1 MSISPPTVS
10 CGKLPYSL
18 DGVWTDGTDVIRWKS
33 IRIWGNCAAVTDRP
47 STLLLND
54 RQKQCLRLVYENLEA
69 KEIAQRLSLS
79 PHTVNEHLRDA
90 RRILGVSRSLQ
101 AARLLADAEGH
112 ERLVSKPFGVDP
124 IAVPVEQ
131 GDEREAFEPR
141 VPVTGNRYRLT
152 TIRRLGIIVG
162 LALGI
167 VVLGGALLGTAD
179 MIGRFM
185 SKYRVDISDGPYKR

>member
-1 MSISPPTVS
+1 M
-10 CGKLPYSL
+10 
-18 DGVWTDGTDVIRWKS
+18 
-33 IRIWGNCAAVTDRP
+33 
-47 STLLLND
+47 LLNE

-101 AARLLADAEGH
+101 AARLLADVEGH
-112 ERLVSKPFGVDP
+112 ERLVHRPFGVDAAP
-124 IAVPVEQ
+124 VPVDQ
-131 GDEREAFEPR
+131 GDEPEAAGSE
-141 VPVTGNRYRLT
+141 VPVTRNRYRLT
-152 TIRRLGIIVG
+152 AIQRLGIVLG

-167 VVLGGALLGTAD
+167 VVLGGALVATAD
-179 MIGRFM
+179 LVGRLM

>member
-1 MSISPPTVS
+1 MN
-10 CGKLPYSL
+10 KLVPHRP
-18 DGVWTDGTDVIRWKS
+18 DFVQMTGGPQVVDVISWKS
-33 IRIWGNCAAVTDRP
+33 IRIWGNCDAVTDRA
-47 STLLLND
+47 SALLLND

-101 AARLLADAEGH
+101 AARLLADVEGH
-112 ERLVSKPFGVDP
+112 ERLVPKPFGVDP
-124 IAVPVEQ
+124 APDPVEQ
-131 GDEREAFEPR
+131 GDEPEAAGPE
-141 VPVTGNRYRLT
+141 VPVTRNRYRLT
-152 TIRRLGIIVG
+152 AIQRLGIVLG

-167 VVLGGALLGTAD
+167 VVLGGALVATAD
-179 MIGRFM
+179 LVGRLM